1 MLAAFMA
8 GTVAALA
15 VPPGVVPGV
24 YTNEEEVYFDTL
36 AKRVAA
42 PWTGLRIDGAA
53 VVAVDAYGATVNVP
67 AGMLRASSDRLT
79 LTLADGRT
87 SELRRARPVTCWG
100 SVPRAPMKPDGSE
113 DWLFERN
120 LKLHDQGGRVAF
132 GGGDTGAPAVVLR
145 VRNVVW
151 PSGPNQPSIV
161 VYVHTPDKPDHAEA
175 YSWADP
181 GTRRVGINLRWMQ
194 ASCTIEQETRP

>member
-100 SVPRAPMKPDGSE
+100 SVPRAT
-113 DWLFERN
+113 
-120 LKLHDQGGRVAF
+120 GRRSLALSV
-132 GGGDTGAPAVVLR
+132 
-145 VRNVVW
+145 
-151 PSGPNQPSIV
+151 
-161 VYVHTPDKPDHAEA
+161 
-175 YSWADP
+175 
-181 GTRRVGINLRWMQ
+181 
-194 ASCTIEQETRP
+194 